1 MKEIRIGVVGLR
13 RGFPYA
19 KAYAN
24 EIAETTLVSVC
35 ENDLE
40 YAESIKQELPENTQ
54 FFQDYDAF
62 LNSGLDA
69 IVLCNFFH
77 EHAKFAIPA
86 LERGISVLS
95 ETTAAPTLG
104 ECVALCEAVERTG
117 AKYML
122 AANVPHMYG
131 CMEMDRLYQQGKSP
145 FGRVLYAE
153 GEYFHTSAPAPSV
166 PAGTKPSYHWRKFLP
181 RTYYDMH
188 DFGTLMSITGLMPR
202 SVNAKAVFAP
212 DIIASKSPTSNVGDI
227 ASVILTE
234 MDSGAIFR
242 TTSCA
247 SLGPSG
253 KWFRLACENGTIET
267 VRGDQESIKYTYNSW
282 SKPENEELTK
292 TYDAHPEVVTE
303 SQGAS
308 GHGGSDYRICLAF
321 VDYLKDRMVPFFDV
335 YRSAALSAVGILA
348 WRSVLE
354 DGKGFRIPDFK
365 DKEDRKAVADDFLT
379 PFPNFAD
386 GSGITLPC
394 SSKPYTR
401 SCGI

>member
-1 MKEIRIGVVGLR
+1 MDKIRIGIVGLH
-13 RGFPYA
+13 RGLSYA
-19 KAYAN
+19 KAYAS
-24 EIAETTLVSVC
+24 EIPETTLVSVC
-35 ENDLE
+35 ENDPG
-40 YAESIKQELPENTQ
+40 YIGDVRKELPEGTQ
-54 FFQDYDAF
+54 FFTDYEGF

-104 ECVALCEAVERTG
+104 ECVQLCEAVERTG

-122 AANVPHMYG
+122 ATNVPYMYG
-131 CMEMDRLYQQGKSP
+131 CMELDRLYQRGESP

-153 GEYFHTSAPAPSV
+153 GEYFHTSAPASSV
-166 PAGTKPSYHWRKFLP
+166 PAGAKPSYHWRQFLP
-181 RTYYDMH
+181 STYYDMH
-188 DFGTLMSITGLMPR
+188 DFGTLMNITGLMPK
-202 SVNAKAVFAP
+202 SVNAKSIFAP
-212 DIIASKSPTSNVGDI
+212 DVRAKKPTSNVGDV

-267 VRGDQESIKYTYNSW
+267 VRGDQDSVRYAYNPW
-282 SKPENEELTK
+282 SKPEDSEQTK
-292 TYDAHPEVVTE
+292 IYDARPEVVSE
-303 SQGAS
+303 SESAA
-308 GHGGSDYRICLAF
+308 GHGGSDYRISAAF

-354 DGKGFRIPDFK
+354 DGKGFRIPDFT
-365 DKEDRKAVADDFLT
+365 DKEDRESVADDFLT
-379 PFPNFAD
+379 PFPNFED

-394 SSKPYTR
+394 TSKPYTR
-401 SCGI
+401 PSDL

>member
-1 MKEIRIGVVGLR
+1 MEKIRIGVVGLR
-13 RGFPYA
+13 RGLSYA

-24 EIAETTLVSVC
+24 EIPETMLAAVC
-35 ENDLE
+35 ENDPE
-40 YAESIKQELPENTQ
+40 YIEKVKKELPEDTQ
-54 FFQDYDAF
+54 FFTDYEAF

-95 ETTAAPTLG
+95 ETAAAATLG
-104 ECVALCEAVERTG
+104 ECVSLCEAVERTG

-122 AANVPHMYG
+122 ATNVPHMYG
-131 CMEMDRLYQQGKSP
+131 CMEMDRLYQQGESP

-153 GEYFHTSAPAPSV
+153 GEYFHTSAPAPSA
-166 PAGTKPSYHWRKFLP
+166 PAGTKPNYHWRKFLP

-188 DFGTLMSITGLMPR
+188 DFGTLMSITGLMPK

-212 DIIASKSPTSNVGDI
+212 DIISAKSPTSNVGDI
-227 ASVILTE
+227 ASIILTE

-247 SLGPSG
+247 SLGPTG

-267 VRGDQESIKYTYNSW
+267 VRGDQDSVRYSYNPW
-282 SKPENEELTK
+282 STPEGSEQTQ
-292 TYDAHPEVVTE
+292 TFDARPEVVSASE
-303 SQGAS
+303 SAA
-308 GHGGSDYRICLAF
+308 GHGGSDYRISLAF

-335 YRSAALSAVGILA
+335 YRSVALSAVGILA

-354 DGKGFRIPDFK
+354 DGKGFRIPDFA
-365 DKEDRKAVADDFLT
+365 DKEDRKSVADDFLT
-379 PFPNFAD
+379 PFPNFTD

-394 SSKPYTR
+394 TSKPYTR
-401 SCGI
+401 PFGQ